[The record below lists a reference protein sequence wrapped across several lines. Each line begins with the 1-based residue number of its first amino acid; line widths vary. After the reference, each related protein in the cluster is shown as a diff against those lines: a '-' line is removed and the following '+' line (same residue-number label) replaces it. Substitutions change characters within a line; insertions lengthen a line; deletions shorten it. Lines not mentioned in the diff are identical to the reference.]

1 MPNASSRGNRI
12 HPCAWAE
19 IRMGL
24 DQPRHDRVSP
34 TKEFPR
40 FGVGN
45 GRRTDLRLGFC
56 HFRHSGSFLEQALG
70 EHDLHNPRH
79 GLLPSPVALQLGRER
94 DPTDRP
100 AARLHDTLEAGAMR
114 LE

>member
-1 MPNASSRGNRI
+1 
-12 HPCAWAE
+12 
-19 IRMGL
+19 MGL

-70 EHDLHNPRH
+70 EHDLVNALYGDRR
-79 GLLPSPVALQLGRER
+79 VASDGREPLRER
-94 DPTDRP
+94 DEERP
-100 AARLHDTLEAGAMR
+100 
-114 LE
+114 